1 MNKRAEVEQQT
12 QARKVRIL
20 AAGGLAIAGVWLVI
34 GLAALWNLPLIGSL
48 VAAMTTLLI
57 GWLILH
63 CQQFPAA
70 SVITEY
76 VEVTVESEAQTQP
89 TTLDKDESLL
99 TAITD
104 NHSLCEQIS
113 MQSQQGADRLSEVL
127 LGMEKARE
135 LAGYSGQRVEQSYES
150 MQNSQEAIGFLAEH
164 IHSVGEVFSQL
175 ARQSDEIAFI
185 VVKIQDI
192 AKQTNLLALNA
203 SIEAARAGDHGKG
216 FAVVANEVRQLA
228 GSANASSEEIAII
241 VRQLKQTSADAGE
254 GMQSAVVSC
263 EDCMTQSTIA
273 LDAMEEIKQG
283 AKERTTI
290 VADIYQKLLGQQRIL
305 SDIDAILQQQQ
316 TGINAVADEF
326 DDGQANARGM
336 RRAG

>member
-1 MNKRAEVEQQT
+1 MNKRAEVEQQ
-12 QARKVRIL
+12 ARTGKVRIL
-20 AAGGLAIAGVWLVI
+20 AAGGLAIAGLWLVT

-48 VAAMTTLLI
+48 VAVMTTLVI
-57 GWLILH
+57 GWLILY
-63 CQQFPAA
+63 CQQFPDS

-76 VEVTVESEAQTQP
+76 VEVPVESKAQSQP
-89 TTLDKDESLL
+89 TASDKDESLL
-99 TAITD
+99 TVIKD
-104 NHSLCEQIS
+104 NHALCEQVA
-113 MQSQQGADRLSEVL
+113 MQTQQGADRLSEVL

-150 MQNSQEAIGFLAEH
+150 TQNSQKAIGFLAEH

-175 ARQSDEIAFI
+175 ARQSDEIASI

-228 GSANASSEEIAII
+228 GSANASSEEIATI
-241 VRQLKQTSADAGE
+241 VRQLKQTSADAGM

-283 AKERTTI
+283 AKERTSI

-316 TGINAVADEF
+316 TGINAVASEF
-326 DDGQANARGM
+326 DDGQANTRGM
-336 RRAG
+336 RMAG